1 MSLIDEKWLRSYE
14 PYLKSQSSE

>member
-14 PYLKSQSSE
+14 P